1 MIKVIVAFCAGVFA
15 GVTLMCCMFVAGKDD
30 EHRENE
36 LNTDKS
42 DIS

>member
-1 MIKVIVAFCAGVFA
+1 MLKIIIAFSVGVFV

-30 EHRENE
+30 EYRKNE